1 MTSVSMR
8 DMSSAMMNVSKTPST
23 GKNSIENDFTS
34 VMSQT
39 KQEITKPEV
48 FNSNAK
54 ESASNN
60 LTSTKEDVKVSDYVK
75 EKITQKSGQ
84 STEDQNVLEQTKD
97 TAKELIAKIA
107 EELDVTEEEV
117 TAAMQALGI
126 TPMDLMNQ
134 ATMVNLVVE
143 LSGEGIDVTSIMTED
158 GLFEQIKSLTET
170 ANQLFSDLSDALGI
184 SKEEL
189 QVIFDGMVK
198 DQFVEVSD
206 DVPSDLNV
214 SDEAL
219 PEKQVNQVLEE
230 VSTVKVNAGTEEAT
244 VIQTTNET
252 NEGVEPIV
260 LDQTESGTQQFSDN
274 SEPNDSMFTQ
284 QGEKENPLQMMQ
296 NLNANP
302 VSQTISLPTETI
314 TSFSNVNTQDIL
326 NQFAE
331 YVKVNASAEITEME
345 IQLNPAN
352 LGSINLQIASKNG
365 VITAQLNVSNEAV
378 KQALESQIITLREN
392 MIEQG
397 IKVEAVEVTIQS
409 HEFERNLND
418 GQNESQAQYEA
429 ELKKAVRKNINLAE
443 TEAYGEDDLLDTF
456 SNEEQLQVDMMR
468 RNGNSIDFIA

>member
-214 SDEAL
+214 SDEVL

-230 VSTVKVNAGTEEAT
+230 VSAVKVNAGTEEAT

>member
-8 DMSSAMMNVSKTPST
+8 DMSSAMVNVSKTPST

-54 ESASNN
+54 ESANNN

-214 SDEAL
+214 SDEVL

-230 VSTVKVNAGTEEAT
+230 ISAVKVNAGTEEAT

>member
-8 DMSSAMMNVSKTPST
+8 DMSPATVNVSKTQST
-23 GKNSIENDFTS
+23 GKNSIGNDFTS

-39 KQEITKPEV
+39 KQELTKPEV
-48 FNSNAK
+48 FGTNTN
-54 ESASNN
+54 ESAGN
-60 LTSTKEDVKVSDYVK
+60 TQAAVKDEVKVSDYVK
-75 EKITQKSGQ
+75 EKITQESGQ
-84 STEDQNVLEQTKD
+84 STNDQNVLEETKD

-126 TPMDLMNQ
+126 SPMDLMNQ
-134 ATMVNLVVE
+134 ATMVNLVVA
-143 LSGEGIDVTSIMTED
+143 LSGENIDVAAIMTED

-170 ANQLFSDLSDALGI
+170 ANQLFSDLSDVLGI
-184 SKEEL
+184 SKEEIKTIVDSIING
-189 QVIFDGMVK
+189 QSIEPSK
-198 DQFVEVSD
+198 DVQGD
-206 DVPSDLNV
+206 IPLLD
-214 SDEAL
+214 
-219 PEKQVNQVLEE
+219 E
-230 VSTVKVNAGTEEAT
+230 VSTEKQMNQVPEEIAMVKVDNTTTEET
-244 VIQTTNET
+244 TSIQVVNET
-252 NEGVEPIV
+252 NEGVEAVV
-260 LDQTESGTQQFSDN
+260 LEQTEAGTQQFSEN
-274 SEPNDSMFTQ
+274 SEQNDSMFAQ
-284 QGEKENPLQMMQ
+284 QGEKENSSPMIQT
-296 NLNANP
+296 LNATP
-302 VSQTISLPTETI
+302 VNQVTIPVETG
-314 TSFSNVNTQDIL
+314 TTFSNVNTQDIL

-352 LGSINLQIASKNG
+352 LGSINLQVASKNG

-378 KQALESQIITLREN
+378 KQALESQIVTLREN

-409 HEFERNLND
+409 HEFERNLNE

-443 TEAYGEDDLLDTF
+443 TEAYGEDDLLDTL